1 MHQTVPKTKSHAGT
15 SSYGDFYQ
23 HDSGVRDCRHPKGAR
38 SSMSMKDNSFKK
50 DDDFIKER
58 DQFIAW
64 FAENAELLAHRD
76 SKNGTSYGRNEDAW
90 SELYIALHN
99 RYGNPTNKMR
109 GYWLDQDLSLLTIY
123 LKDAFNNVLKDLGKK
138 DKNGGRD
145 REKSPLDPFDD
156 EIAAPNFGQDDE
168 PLSNFFTEEM
178 WASVRKCIRTH
189 YKGPHLALFIRI
201 INFWQN
207 GIDKPEVLCNHLG
220 LKETDYAARRRTIKS
235 ILENNP
241 DEWLDDSGSYKKDPQ
256 S

>member
-1 MHQTVPKTKSHAGT
+1 MFSRT
-15 SSYGDFYQ
+15 
-23 HDSGVRDCRHPKGAR
+23 
-38 SSMSMKDNSFKK
+38 
-50 DDDFIKER
+50 
-58 DQFIAW
+58 
-64 FAENAELLAHRD
+64 LA
-76 SKNGTSYGRNEDAW
+76 
-90 SELYIALHN
+90 
-99 RYGNPTNKMR
+99 
-109 GYWLDQDLSLLTIY
+109 
-123 LKDAFNNVLKDLGKK
+123 KK

-156 EIAAPNFGQDDE
+156 ELAAPNFGQDDE

>member
-1 MHQTVPKTKSHAGT
+1 
-15 SSYGDFYQ
+15 
-23 HDSGVRDCRHPKGAR
+23 
-38 SSMSMKDNSFKK
+38 MSMKDNSFKK

-123 LKDAFNNVLKDLGKK
+123 LKNAFNNVLKDLGKK
-138 DKNGGRD
+138 EN
-145 REKSPLDPFDD
+145 
-156 EIAAPNFGQDDE
+156 NE

-189 YKGPHLALFIRI
+189 YKGPHLSLFIRI